1 MSKLTTALMM
11 PIGSK
16 TFRSSSVARAEAVVV
31 VDCDKALFYVF
42 VRNPIRTPRKINT
55 LMADLFRPI
64 VLASDG
70 LVAEVA
76 LPCRSST
83 LAAYSL
89 ASGPIPLQPALLRLT
104 ASVGEGPERL

>member
-16 TFRSSSVARAEAVVV
+16 TFRSSSVARPEAVVMD
-31 VDCDKALFYVF
+31 DCDKALFYVF

-55 LMADLFRPI
+55 LMAELFRLI
-64 VLASDG
+64 VLGRDG

-76 LPCRSST
+76 LLRRSST
-83 LAAYSL
+83 LSAYSL
-89 ASGPIPLQPALLRLT
+89 ASGPIPLQPASLRLT
-104 ASVGEGPERL
+104 ASVGEG